1 MKAEII
7 TVGTEI
13 LLGDILNTNC
23 RYLSRELAAMGIEMY
38 YQITVGDNEERLLKT
53 LDESLNRSD
62 IVICTGG
69 LGPTEDDITKE
80 VCAKYFGYELELH
93 KPSLDAM
100 IERFK
105 HMNRVPTKNNEKQ
118 AYFPKEAY
126 ILKNDNGTAPGCI
139 MEKEGEMIV
148 VLPGPPRE
156 MESMFENYVK
166 PYLSKLTDDVIESE
180 VLRIIGVGESK
191 VENDILDIID
201 SQTNPTTATYAKG
214 YECTL
219 RITAKAK
226 SVEEAKELIKPM
238 SDEMKRRFGQSLYA
252 TGETSI
258 EEVVSK
264 MLVENN
270 LKIAVAE
277 SCTGGMVSASLINY
291 PGISSVFMEGCVTYS
306 NEAKMKSLGV
316 KKETLDVYG
325 AVSDNCA
332 KEMASGV
339 AARYNTNVGIATTGI
354 AGPDGGTDEKPVGLV
369 YFGIYINGKVIS
381 KKYVF
386 NGDRQGVRERA
397 TRTILNDLRLELLN
411 MEK

>member
-139 MEKEGEMIV
+139 MEKEGKMIV

-201 SQTNPTTATYAKG
+201 SQTNPTIATYAKG

-258 EEVVSK
+258 EEVVAK

-354 AGPDGGTDEKPVGLV
+354 AGPGGGTDEKPVGLV
-369 YFGIYINGKVIS
+369 YFGIYINGKVIT

-386 NGDRQGVRERA
+386 NGDRQGIRERA

>member
-105 HMNRVPTKNNEKQ
+105 YMNRVPTKNNEKQ

-139 MEKEGEMIV
+139 MEKEGKMIV
-148 VLPGPPRE
+148 VLPGPPKE

-201 SQTNPTTATYAKG
+201 SQTNPTIATYAKG

-258 EEVVSK
+258 EEVVAK

-325 AVSDNCA
+325 AVSPECA

-354 AGPDGGTDEKPVGLV
+354 AGPGGGTDEKPVGLV
-369 YFGIYINGKVIS
+369 YFGIYINGKVIT

-386 NGDRQGVRERA
+386 NGDRQGIRERA

>member
-53 LDESLNRSD
+53 LEESLNRSD

-93 KPSLDAM
+93 KSSLDAM

-126 ILKNDNGTAPGCI
+126 VLKNDNGTAPGCI
-139 MEKEGEMIV
+139 MEKEGKMIV

-201 SQTNPTTATYAKG
+201 SQTNPTIATYAKG

-258 EEVVSK
+258 EEVVAK

-325 AVSDNCA
+325 AVSPECA

-354 AGPDGGTDEKPVGLV
+354 AGPGGGTDEKPVGLV
-369 YFGIYINGKVIS
+369 YFGIYINGKVIT

-386 NGDRQGVRERA
+386 NGDRQGIRERA

>member
-53 LDESLNRSD
+53 LEESLNRSD

-80 VCAKYFGYELELH
+80 VCAKYFGYKLELH

-139 MEKEGEMIV
+139 MEKEGKMIV

-201 SQTNPTTATYAKG
+201 SQTNPTIATYTKG

-325 AVSDNCA
+325 AVSDKCA
-332 KEMASGV
+332 KEMACGV
-339 AARYNTNVGIATTGI
+339 AARYNTNIGIATTGI

>member
-13 LLGDILNTNC
+13 LLGDILNTNS

-53 LDESLNRSD
+53 LEESLNRSD
-62 IVICTGG
+62 IVICTEG

-93 KPSLDAM
+93 KSSLDAM

-139 MEKEGEMIV
+139 MEKEGKMIV
-148 VLPGPPRE
+148 VLPGPPKE

-201 SQTNPTTATYAKG
+201 SQTNPTIATYAKG

-258 EEVVSK
+258 EEVVAK

-325 AVSDNCA
+325 AVSPECA

-354 AGPDGGTDEKPVGLV
+354 AGPGGGTDEKPVGLV
-369 YFGIYINGKVIS
+369 YFGIYINGKVIT

-386 NGDRQGVRERA
+386 NGDRQGIRERA

>member
-53 LDESLNRSD
+53 LKESLNRSD

-139 MEKEGEMIV
+139 MEKEGKMIV

-156 MESMFENYVK
+156 MEPMFENYVK

-201 SQTNPTTATYAKG
+201 SQTNPTIATYAKG

-226 SVEEAKELIKPM
+226 SVEEAKELMKPM

-258 EEVVSK
+258 EEVVAK

-325 AVSDNCA
+325 AVSDKCA

-339 AARYNTNVGIATTGI
+339 AARYNTNIGIATTGI

>member
-53 LDESLNRSD
+53 LKESLNRSD

-139 MEKEGEMIV
+139 MEKEGKMIV

-156 MESMFENYVK
+156 MEPMFENYVK

-201 SQTNPTTATYAKG
+201 SQTNPTIATYAKG

-258 EEVVSK
+258 EEVVAK

-354 AGPDGGTDEKPVGLV
+354 AGPGGGTDEKPVGLV
-369 YFGIYINGKVIS
+369 YFGIYINGKVIT

>member
-139 MEKEGEMIV
+139 MEKEGKMIV
-148 VLPGPPRE
+148 VLPGPPKE

-201 SQTNPTTATYAKG
+201 SQTNPTIATYAKG

-325 AVSDNCA
+325 AVSDKCA

-354 AGPDGGTDEKPVGLV
+354 AGPGGGTDEKPVGLV
-369 YFGIYINGKVIS
+369 YFGIYINGKVIT

-386 NGDRQGVRERA
+386 NGDRQGIRERA

>member
-53 LDESLNRSD
+53 LEESLNRSD

-139 MEKEGEMIV
+139 MEKEGKMIV
-148 VLPGPPRE
+148 VLPGPPKE

-201 SQTNPTTATYAKG
+201 SQTNPTIATYAKG

-325 AVSDNCA
+325 AVSDKCA

-354 AGPDGGTDEKPVGLV
+354 AGPGGGTDEKPVGLV

>member
-1 MKAEII
+1 MKVEII

-53 LDESLNRSD
+53 LEESLNRSD

-80 VCAKYFGYELELH
+80 VCAKYFGYKLELH

-139 MEKEGEMIV
+139 MEKEGKMIV
-148 VLPGPPRE
+148 VLPGPPKE

-201 SQTNPTTATYAKG
+201 SQTNPTIATYAKG

-258 EEVVSK
+258 EEVVAK

-277 SCTGGMVSASLINY
+277 SCTGGMISASLINY

-325 AVSDNCA
+325 AVSDKCA

-386 NGDRQGVRERA
+386 NGDRQGIRERA

>member
-139 MEKEGEMIV
+139 MEKEGKMIV
-148 VLPGPPRE
+148 VLPGPPKE

-201 SQTNPTTATYAKG
+201 SQTNPTIATYAKG

>member
-53 LDESLNRSD
+53 LEESLNRSD

-80 VCAKYFGYELELH
+80 VCAKYFGYKLELH

-139 MEKEGEMIV
+139 MEKEGKMIV
-148 VLPGPPRE
+148 VLPGPPKE

-191 VENDILDIID
+191 VENNILDIID
-201 SQTNPTTATYAKG
+201 SQTNPTIATYAKG

-258 EEVVSK
+258 EEVVAK

-325 AVSDNCA
+325 AVSDKCA

-354 AGPDGGTDEKPVGLV
+354 AGPGGGTDEKPVGLV

>member
-139 MEKEGEMIV
+139 MEKEGKMIV

-201 SQTNPTTATYAKG
+201 SQTNPTIATYAKG

-325 AVSDNCA
+325 AVSDKCA

-339 AARYNTNVGIATTGI
+339 AARYNTNIGIATTGI
-354 AGPDGGTDEKPVGLV
+354 AGPDGGTDEKPVGLF

>member
-53 LDESLNRSD
+53 LKESLNRSD

-139 MEKEGEMIV
+139 MEKEGKMIV

-201 SQTNPTTATYAKG
+201 SQTNPTIATYAKG

-325 AVSDNCA
+325 AVSDKCA
-332 KEMASGV
+332 KEMACGV
-339 AARYNTNVGIATTGI
+339 AARYNTNIGIATTGI

>member
-53 LDESLNRSD
+53 LKESLNRSD

-139 MEKEGEMIV
+139 MEKEGKMIV

-156 MESMFENYVK
+156 MEPMFENYVK

-201 SQTNPTTATYAKG
+201 SQTNPTIATYAKG

-339 AARYNTNVGIATTGI
+339 AARYNTNIGIATTGI

>member
-53 LDESLNRSD
+53 LEESLNRSD

-80 VCAKYFGYELELH
+80 VCAKYFGYKLELH

-139 MEKEGEMIV
+139 MEKEGKMIV
-148 VLPGPPRE
+148 VLPGPPKE

-201 SQTNPTTATYAKG
+201 SQTNPTIATYAKG

-258 EEVVSK
+258 EEVVAK

-339 AARYNTNVGIATTGI
+339 AARYNTNIGIATTGI
-354 AGPDGGTDEKPVGLV
+354 AGPGGGTDEKPVGLV
-369 YFGIYINGKVIS
+369 YFGIYINGKVIT

>member
-53 LDESLNRSD
+53 LEESLNRSD

-139 MEKEGEMIV
+139 MEKEGKMIV
-148 VLPGPPRE
+148 VLPGPPKE

-201 SQTNPTTATYAKG
+201 SQTNPTIATYAKG

-258 EEVVSK
+258 EEVVAK

-325 AVSDNCA
+325 AVSDKCA

-354 AGPDGGTDEKPVGLV
+354 AGPGGGTDEKPVGLV

-386 NGDRQGVRERA
+386 NGDRQGIRERA

>member
-53 LDESLNRSD
+53 LKESLNRSD

-139 MEKEGEMIV
+139 MEKEGKMIV

-201 SQTNPTTATYAKG
+201 SQTNPTIATYAKG

-258 EEVVSK
+258 EEVVAK

-325 AVSDNCA
+325 AVSDKCA
-332 KEMASGV
+332 KEMACGV
-339 AARYNTNVGIATTGI
+339 AARYNTNIGIATTGI
-354 AGPDGGTDEKPVGLV
+354 AGPGGGTDEKPVGLV
-369 YFGIYINGKVIS
+369 YFGIYINGKVIT

>member
-53 LDESLNRSD
+53 LEESLNRSD

-139 MEKEGEMIV
+139 MEKEGKMIV
-148 VLPGPPRE
+148 VLPGPPKE

-201 SQTNPTTATYAKG
+201 SQTNPTIATYAKG

-258 EEVVSK
+258 EEVVAK

-325 AVSDNCA
+325 VVSDKCA

-354 AGPDGGTDEKPVGLV
+354 AGPGGGTDEKPVGLV
-369 YFGIYINGKVIS
+369 YFGIYINGKVIT

>member
-53 LDESLNRSD
+53 LEESLNRSD

-139 MEKEGEMIV
+139 MEKEGKMIV
-148 VLPGPPRE
+148 VLPGPPKE

-201 SQTNPTTATYAKG
+201 SQTNPTIATYSKG

-258 EEVVSK
+258 EEVVAK

-325 AVSDNCA
+325 AVSDKCA

-354 AGPDGGTDEKPVGLV
+354 AGPGGGTDEKPVGLV
-369 YFGIYINGKVIS
+369 YFGIYINGKVIT

>member
-53 LDESLNRSD
+53 LEESLNRSD

-139 MEKEGEMIV
+139 MEKEGKMIV
-148 VLPGPPRE
+148 VLPGPPKE

-201 SQTNPTTATYAKG
+201 SQTNPTIATYAKG

-258 EEVVSK
+258 EEVVAK

-325 AVSDNCA
+325 AVSDKCA

-339 AARYNTNVGIATTGI
+339 AARYNTNIGIATTGI

>member
-139 MEKEGEMIV
+139 MEKEGKMIV

-201 SQTNPTTATYAKG
+201 SQTNPTIATYAKG

-325 AVSDNCA
+325 AVSDKCA
-332 KEMASGV
+332 KEMACGV
-339 AARYNTNVGIATTGI
+339 AARYNTNIGIATTGI